1 MSRKETIADLGIR
14 AIFMAVIYII
24 FASMLPSYHTVA
36 GIGALLDG
44 AVLIGLV
51 AVGIGV
57 TMLAGE
63 FDLSVGSLAA
73 VIGVLAVNLIITGMS
88 IAPAVLI
95 AVAAGG
101 VFGGLQGLVI
111 AVTGINSLVF
121 TIGTLIGLRGFA
133 LIISGE
139 NSVTI
144 PIPRLVETD
153 FFAIKILGILTPLS
167 IIMFAVFILV
177 GLFLSYTVW
186 GREIYAIGGGRAEA
200 RAAGVSIVRPMVIA
214 FALSGTL
221 AGLGGALLSV
231 RLGSAT
237 PLGFDTLLLSAVT
250 ACLMGGIA
258 LEGGRGTV
266 FGIFIGLLTMRF
278 LVGGVS
284 SIGAPYWL
292 QSLAIGAL
300 LIFAIVIQMG
310 LKLHRR
316 HRSRPRPRT
325 LSAQP
330 G

>member
-1 MSRKETIADLGIR
+1 MNRRETLADLAIR
-14 AIFMAVIYII
+14 FAFMAIVYVI
-24 FASMLPSYHTVA
+24 FASMLPSYHTVS
-36 GIGALLDG
+36 GIAALLDG

-57 TMLAGE
+57 TMLAAE

-73 VIGVLAVNLIITGMS
+73 VIGVLTINMLTTGMS
-88 IAPAVLI
+88 IGPAVVI
-95 AVAAGG
+95 AVAAAG
-101 VFGGLQGLVI
+101 VFGGLQGLLI

-139 NSVTI
+139 NSVTM
-144 PIPRLVETD
+144 PIPRLAETD
-153 FFAIKILGILTPLS
+153 WLAQRLLGVFSPLS
-167 IIMFAVFILV
+167 LIMFAVFILV
-177 GLFLSYTVW
+177 GLFLRYTVW

-221 AGLGGALLSV
+221 AGLGGALSSV

-258 LEGGRGTV
+258 LEGGRGNV
-266 FGIFIGLLTMRF
+266 VGIFIGLLTLRF
-278 LVGGVS
+278 LVGGVAS
-284 SIGAPYWL
+284 LGAPYWL

-300 LIFAIVIQMG
+300 LIVVIVVQMTIDYV
-310 LKLHRR
+310 RR
-316 HRSRPRPRT
+316 RGNAARLAPQ
-325 LSAQP
+325 LA
-330 G
+330 

>member
-1 MSRKETIADLGIR
+1 MNRRETIADLAIR
-14 AIFMAVIYII
+14 AAFMAVVYVI
-24 FASMLPSYHTVA
+24 FASMLPSYHTVN
-36 GIGALLDG
+36 GIAALLDG

-57 TMLAGE
+57 TMLAAE

-73 VIGVLAVNLIITGMS
+73 VIGVLAINMIATGMS
-88 IAPAVLI
+88 IAPAVVI
-95 AVAAGG
+95 AVVAGG
-101 VFGGLQGLVI
+101 VFGGLQGLLI

-133 LIISGE
+133 LIISNE

-144 PIPRLVETD
+144 PIPRLAETD
-153 FFAIKILGILTPLS
+153 WLAQRLLGVFSPLS
-167 IIMFAVFILV
+167 LIMFAVFILV
-177 GLFLSYTVW
+177 GLFLRYTVW

-221 AGLGGALLSV
+221 AGLGGALSSV

-258 LEGGRGTV
+258 LEGGRGNV
-266 FGIFIGLLTMRF
+266 VGIFIGLLTLRF
-278 LVGGVS
+278 LVGGVAS
-284 SIGAPYWL
+284 LGAPYWL

-300 LIFAIVIQMG
+300 LIVVIVVQMTIDYF
-310 LKLHRR
+310 RR
-316 HRSRPRPRT
+316 RGNAARLAPQ
-325 LSAQP
+325 LA
-330 G
+330 

>member
-1 MSRKETIADLGIR
+1 MNRRETIADLAIR
-14 AIFMAVIYII
+14 AVFMAIVYVI
-24 FASMLPSYHTVA
+24 FASMLPSYHTTS
-36 GIGALLDG
+36 GIAALLDG

-57 TMLAGE
+57 TMLAAE

-73 VIGVLAVNLIITGMS
+73 VIGVLAINMIATGMS
-88 IAPAVLI
+88 IAPAVVI
-95 AVAAGG
+95 AVAAAG
-101 VFGGLQGLVI
+101 VFGGLQGLLI

-121 TIGTLIGLRGFA
+121 TIGTLIALRGFA
-133 LIISGE
+133 LIISDE

-144 PIPRLVETD
+144 PIPRLAETD
-153 FFAIKILGILTPLS
+153 WLAQRLLGVFSPLS
-167 IIMFAVFILV
+167 LIMFAVFILV
-177 GLFLSYTVW
+177 GLFLRYTVW

-221 AGLGGALLSV
+221 AGLGGALSSV

-258 LEGGRGTV
+258 LEGGRGNV
-266 FGIFIGLLTMRF
+266 VGIFIGLLTLRF
-278 LVGGVS
+278 LVGGVAS
-284 SIGAPYWL
+284 LGAPYWL

-300 LIFAIVIQMG
+300 LIVVIVVQMAIDYF
-310 LKLHRR
+310 RR
-316 HRSRPRPRT
+316 RGNAARLAP
-325 LSAQP
+325 QP
-330 G
+330 A

>member
-1 MSRKETIADLGIR
+1 MNRRETIADLSVR
-14 AIFMAVIYII
+14 AVFMVAIYIV
-24 FASMLPSYHTVA
+24 FAAMLPSYHTVN
-36 GIGALLDG
+36 GIAALLDG

-57 TMLAGE
+57 TMLAAE

-73 VIGVLAVNLIITGMS
+73 VIGVLAINMIATGMS
-88 IAPAVLI
+88 ILPAVLI
-95 AVAAGG
+95 AVAAAG
-101 VFGGLQGLVI
+101 VFGGLQGLLI
-111 AVTGINSLVF
+111 ATTGINSLVF
-121 TIGTLIGLRGFA
+121 TIGSLIALRGFA
-133 LIISGE
+133 LIISNE

-144 PIPRLVETD
+144 PIPRIGETD
-153 FFAIKILGILTPLS
+153 WLAQRIIGVLSPLS

-177 GLFLSYTVW
+177 GLFLRFTVW

-221 AGLGGALLSV
+221 AGLGGALSSV

-258 LEGGRGTV
+258 LEGGRGNV
-266 FGIFIGLLTMRF
+266 VGIFIGLLTLRF
-278 LVGGVS
+278 LVGGVAS
-284 SIGAPYWL
+284 LGAPYWL

-300 LIFAIVIQMG
+300 LILVIVVQMAINF
-310 LKLHRR
+310 LRR
-316 HRSRPRPRT
+316 RGAEGR
-325 LSAQP
+325 LAAQP
-330 G
+330 V

>member
-1 MSRKETIADLGIR
+1 MSRKEAAVDLAIR
-14 AIFMAVIYII
+14 VAFMVVVYII
-24 FASMLPSYHTVA
+24 FASLIPSYHTVR

-44 AVLIGLV
+44 AVLIGLA
-51 AVGIGV
+51 AVGIGT

-73 VIGVLAVNLIITGMS
+73 VIGVVSINLMNTGLGPLEAIFLAT
-88 IAPAVLI
+88 VL
-95 AVAAGG
+95 AGAYG
-101 VFGGLQGLVI
+101 ALQGLVI
-111 AVTGINSLVF
+111 ALSGINSLVF
-121 TIGTLIGLRGFA
+121 TIGTLIGLRGLA
-133 LIISGE
+133 LIISNE

-144 PIPRLVETD
+144 PIPRLVEID
-153 FFAIKILGILTPLS
+153 FISQRIFGFLSPLS
-167 IIMFAVFILV
+167 ITMLVVFVLV
-177 GLFLSYTVW
+177 ALFLRFTIW

-258 LEGGRGTV
+258 LDGGRGTV
-266 FGIFIGLLTMRF
+266 VGIFVGLLTLRF
-278 LVGGVS
+278 LVGGVAS
-284 SIGAPYWL
+284 LGAPYWL

-300 LIFAIVIQMG
+300 LVLVIVVQMAVNAFRKRG
-310 LKLHRR
+310 A
-316 HRSRPRPRT
+316 RPRLTPM
-325 LSAQP
+325 P
-330 G
+330 V